1 MARADLLCDLIQS
14 GLAGESNTFRRAAE
28 AICVEERAKS
38 HETLARKIEDLLN
51 MPDVKPVRKELTFK
65 SITHDHR
72 SDLGVIHRSDL
83 GVIHRRDYSHSQL

>member
-83 GVIHRRDYSHSQL
+83 GHSIGGIWG